1 MPAQDHNNQPDSGG
15 SYMPDE
21 SQVNGDTRLIL
32 HRLDVV
38 VSEIKDLQNDHKE
51 STKATTE
58 RMAECEKAQALQ
70 GQAIITLAKLADE
83 NKQGLKS
90 NDRWTK
96 ITAGVITFVI
106 AVGTAAVGIIGSW
119 FQYLITLVGK

>member
-21 SQVNGDTRLIL
+21 SQVDGDTRLIL

-38 VSEIKDLQNDHKE
+38 VTEIKDLRKEQKE
-51 STKATTE
+51 STKATTD
-58 RMAECEKAQALQ
+58 RMVECEKVQALQ
-70 GQAIITLAKLADE
+70 GQAIINLANLAEE

-90 NDRWTK
+90 NNLWTK

>member
-1 MPAQDHNNQPDSGG
+1 MPAEDHNNQPDSGG
-15 SYMPDE
+15 SVMPDE
-21 SQVNGDTRLIL
+21 SQLNGDTRVIL

-38 VSEIKDLQNDHKE
+38 VSEIKDLRKEQKE
-51 STKATTE
+51 STKATTD
-58 RMAECEKAQALQ
+58 RMFECEKVQALQ
-70 GQAIITLAKLADE
+70 GQAIINLATLAEE

-90 NDRWTK
+90 NNLGTK
-96 ITAGVITFVI
+96 IPAGVITFVI

>member
-15 SYMPDE
+15 SDMPDE
-21 SQVNGDTRLIL
+21 SQLNGDTRVIL
-32 HRLDVV
+32 H
-38 VSEIKDLQNDHKE
+38 EIGRMAKDIKE
-51 STKATTE
+51 VKTDQKELTKATTN
-58 RMAECEKAQALQ
+58 RLGLCETQIALHS
-70 GQAIITLAKLADE
+70 QAIETLAKQAEE

-90 NDRWTK
+90 NNLWTK